1 MKIRNPYKDHPHWFR
16 GNTHTHSILS
26 DGEWPLPQVVA
37 FYRERGYD
45 FLAMTDHDLFTDL
58 SEYTTPT
65 FLALSSD
72 EVTVRGRDH
81 IVGLSLKGP
90 VESFTTHQATINAIA
105 DQGGLAVIA
114 HPNWTH
120 LSVERC
126 LQLNGYTAIEILNV
140 VCNFLEYNG
149 YALEYWDQLLTRGV
163 RIWGIA
169 SDDAHRIPHQAA
181 KGWIMVNAEQLS
193 PEAILRNIRAG
204 NFYASA
210 GPRFEGFEVAKN
222 TIRVRC
228 SPAVEVR
235 FMNGGWNP
243 AHRVRG
249 EAVTE
254 AEYTPRAGDPYVRV
268 EIVNAELQSAW
279 SQPFFI
285 DPDWRP

>member
-1 MKIRNPYKDHPHWFR
+1 MKIRNPYKSHPHWFR
-16 GNTHTHSILS
+16 GNTHTHSTLS
-26 DGEWPLPQVVA
+26 DGEWPVAQVVA

-45 FLAMTDHDLFTDL
+45 FLAITDHDLFTDL
-58 SEYTTPT
+58 SEFATPT
-65 FLALSSD
+65 FLPLSSD

-90 VESFTTHQATINAIA
+90 VESFTTHQATIDAIT
-105 DQGGLAVIA
+105 DQGGLAIIS

-120 LSVERC
+120 LSLERC

-169 SDDAHRIPHQAA
+169 SDDTHRIPHQGA
-181 KGWIMVNAEQLS
+181 KGWIVVNAEQLTA
-193 PEAILRNIRAG
+193 EDVLRNIRSG

-210 GPRFEGFEVAKN
+210 GPRFEAFEVEKN

-235 FMNGGWNP
+235 FMTGGWNP
-243 AHRVRG
+243 AHKVRG

-254 AEYTPRAGDPYVRV
+254 AEYSPQTGDPYVRV
-268 EIVNAELQSAW
+268 EIVNAEMQSAW